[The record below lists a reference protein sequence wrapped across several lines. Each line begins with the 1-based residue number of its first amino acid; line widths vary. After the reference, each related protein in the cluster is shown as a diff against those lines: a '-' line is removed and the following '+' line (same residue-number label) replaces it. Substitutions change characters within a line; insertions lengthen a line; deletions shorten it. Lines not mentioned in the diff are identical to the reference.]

1 MRCALWDTTSLFFHT
16 GWSLTVHPRVLPGA
30 TPLLVFA
37 PPTTLRLQW
46 LAFCVTPQLT
56 WAVLLSASSLSM
68 VGELAL
74 RNSLSTRQSSCRT
87 NSLCVNSRP
96 RCKERTSPSTLSR
109 DTEWTAQSQEKAAC
123 TCTQLSSSPPCFL
136 LTTSVVAQGLS
147 SLLLPKTPAP
157 HT

>member
-37 PPTTLRLQW
+37 PSTTLRLQW
-46 LAFCVTPQLT
+46 LMFCVTLQLT

-74 RNSLSTRQSSCRT
+74 RNSLSTSSHLAAQT
-87 NSLCVNSRP
+87 LFV
-96 RCKERTSPSTLSR
+96 STPDLAARSAR
-109 DTEWTAQSQEKAAC
+109 LPAHCPGTLEWTAQSQEKAAC
-123 TCTQLSSSPPCFL
+123 IQLSSSPPCFL

-147 SLLLPKTPAP
+147 SLLLTKTPAP